1 MHADDFSSSVWKF
14 TEEVEVC
21 GTFDTFVLDVKNET
35 GSVENLMKN
44 AKMNIITSSV
54 NSDDEIRDPK
64 LRVSIFKVFKTDT
77 IFGEIVDAKKGEC
90 DLKLKM
96 NNISNVVQYD
106 YSLKNDTRFLT
117 WSRSVNLVEQRI
129 L

>member
-14 TEEVEVC
+14 TEEVEVG

-44 AKMNIITSSV
+44 AKTNIITSSV
-54 NSDDEIRDPK
+54 NSDNEIRDPK

-77 IFGEIVDAKKGEC
+77 IFGEIVDAKKKG
-90 DLKLKM
+90 
-96 NNISNVVQYD
+96 SGA
-106 YSLKNDTRFLT
+106 
-117 WSRSVNLVEQRI
+117 
-129 L
+129 